1 MYLHLLSGIKFRGG
15 YKTLTFIYK
24 TIALYLGDYFFI
36 LESITFTIHEAIQDL
51 PVTWNTIA
59 KDNVF
64 LQTPYLSVLE
74 ESSPVNMQCFY
85 IAIYEKDQ
93 QIGVALAQYIQSQQL
108 SSFGDRDKC
117 LRVYT
122 RNFLLRH
129 FASNVLFIGNN
140 MITGQNGYA
149 FSKKMNFSTISQI
162 LQECANHLILY
173 FKKQNINIH
182 IVTFKDFYDDCSNEL
197 KKYYFKNIFE
207 FNIQPNMI
215 FELNPEWKTK
225 EDYIAVL
232 SKKYRDQYKRSHKK
246 FEGIVAHELSL
257 EEIKIHEER
266 IYALYHHVAKNAP
279 FNTFFLSKHHFYTFK
294 KQCGDGFKL
303 TGYFLN
309 DNLIGF
315 HTLLLNGEL
324 LETYFLGYDESV
336 QKENMLYLN
345 MLYNMTEFGIRSQF
359 KKIIF
364 GRTALEIK
372 SSIGAKPVVM
382 SGFIY
387 HRNTII
393 NRFIHKIFARL
404 EPQISWQQRHPF
416 K

>member
-1 MYLHLLSGIKFRGG
+1 M
-15 YKTLTFIYK
+15 
-24 TIALYLGDYFFI
+24 

-59 KDNVF
+59 KDNAF
-64 LQTPYLSVLE
+64 LQTSYLSVLG

-85 IAIYEKDQ
+85 IAIYENNKH
-93 QIGVALAQYIQSQQL
+93 IGVVLAQYIQSQQL

-117 LRVYT
+117 FRIYT

-149 FSKKMNFSTISQI
+149 FNKEMNFSCISQI
-162 LQECANHLILY
+162 LQECKNHVILHL
-173 FKKQNINIH
+173 KKQNINIH
-182 IVTFKDFYDDCSNEL
+182 IIVFKDFYEGSSNEL
-197 KKYYFKNIFE
+197 KKYFFKDFFE

-215 FELNPEWKTK
+215 FELNPEWKTE
-225 EDYIAVL
+225 EDYMAAL

-246 FEGIVAHELSL
+246 FSGITTRELSL
-257 EEIKIHEER
+257 EEIKIYEER
-266 IYALYHHVAKNAP
+266 IYELYHHVAKNAP

-294 KQCGDGFKL
+294 KQCGNGFKL

-309 DNLIGF
+309 DDLIGF

-324 LETYFLGYDESV
+324 LETYFLGYDEYV
-336 QKENMLYLN
+336 QKEKMLYLN
-345 MLYNMTEFGIRSQF
+345 MLYNMTEFGIKNQF

-387 HRNTII
+387 HRNAII
-393 NRFIHKIFARL
+393 NRFINKIFARL
-404 EPQISWQQRHPF
+404 EPQISWQERHPF